1 MLIIKSEIFAKY
13 PELIHGI
20 STKAKGEPPF
30 FNNMS
35 RFVGDE
41 PELVLKNRAEFYTAL
56 GIDNLSIE
64 NFAHA
69 NQIHSGDVTLVNKG
83 GQNPYPKTDALIT
96 NKTGVYLVISVAD
109 CLPVM
114 LFDPI
119 NKAIGNI
126 HSGWR
131 GTAKHIVTNTI
142 NKMKSEFG
150 TDPQN
155 LIAFIGPGIGCDN
168 FEVGGEVAEQF
179 DKKYVLR
186 KEIDNTLLQAK
197 GGEVMEKYLI
207 DLKAVVKAELL
218 KTGVK
223 SNKIDLCNYCTYTEA
238 DMLHSYR
245 RDKEKSGR
253 MFSVLGLK

>member
-1 MLIIKSEIFAKY
+1 MIIKSEIFSQY
-13 PELIHGI
+13 PEILHGI
-20 STKAKGEPPF
+20 STKGDGAAPF
-30 FNNMS
+30 YNNMS

-41 PELVLKNRAEFYTAL
+41 LELVMKNRTEFYIAL
-56 GIDNLSIE
+56 GISDLSLE

-69 NQIHSGDVTLVNKG
+69 NQIHSGDVTLVIQG

-96 NKTGVYLVISVAD
+96 NKQGVYLVISVAD

-114 LFDPI
+114 LYDPK

-131 GTAKHIVTNTI
+131 GTAQHIVTNTI

-150 TDPQN
+150 TDTQS
-155 LIAFIGPGIGCDN
+155 LIAFIGPGISCEN
-168 FEVGGEVAEQF
+168 FEVGGEVAEVF
-179 DKKYVLR
+179 D
-186 KEIDNTLLQAK
+186 
-197 GGEVMEKYLI
+197 EKYIKPHPTAAEKFLI
-207 DLKAVVKAELL
+207 DLKAIVKDELL
-218 KTGVK
+218 ASGIKET
-223 SNKIDLCNYCTYTEA
+223 NIDLCKYCTFTET

-253 MFSVLGLK
+253 MFSVIGLR